1 MSESRTFHP
10 RLTNLGGGCFSAAL
24 PLPFIPV
31 ALDEEEEPP
40 PKAPKVSN
48 QLLVKLSELLNQT
61 DVSYL

>member
-10 RLTNLGGGCFSAAL
+10 RLTNIGGGCFSAVL
-24 PLPFIPV
+24 PLPCIPV

-40 PKAPKVSN
+40 RAPKASN
-48 QLLVKLSELLNQT
+48 QLLAKLSELLTQT